1 MRGIT
6 LVSLWLE
13 VMLMAQPTAM
23 STEPVGGGGD
33 TTQNI
38 TRLLLVPPDSGHAAA
53 AEPGNATV
61 TQIKFVAY
69 SVIAN
74 IVVGIGI
81 VGNILNL
88 VMFFFYL
95 ELQKIPISCKLT
107 NFRLSY
113 LPFKSTRR

>member
-23 STEPVGGGGD
+23 STEPVGGGD

-38 TRLLLVPPDSGHAAA
+38 TRLLLVPPDSGHAA
-53 AEPGNATV
+53 EPGNATV
-61 TQIKFVAY
+61 IQIKFVAY

-95 ELQKIPISCKLT
+95 ELQK
-107 NFRLSY
+107 
-113 LPFKSTRR
+113 KSP

>member
-13 VMLMAQPTAM
+13 LMLMAQPTAM

-38 TRLLLVPPDSGHAAA
+38 TRLLLVPPDSGGAHPAA

-88 VMFFFYL
+88 VMLGSFPFISNYKKS
-95 ELQKIPISCKLT
+95 QKGFAS
-107 NFRLSY
+107 
-113 LPFKSTRR
+113 

>member
-38 TRLLLVPPDSGHAAA
+38 TRLLLVPPDAGAAH

-88 VMFFFYL
+88 VMLGSFPL
-95 ELQKIPISCKLT
+95 ISNYK
-107 NFRLSY
+107 
-113 LPFKSTRR
+113 KSP

>member
-38 TRLLLVPPDSGHAAA
+38 TRLLLVPPDAGAAHA

-88 VMFFFYL
+88 VMLRSFPL
-95 ELQKIPISCKLT
+95 ISSDKKSQKGCAS
-107 NFRLSY
+107 
-113 LPFKSTRR
+113 

>member
-53 AEPGNATV
+53 EPGNATV

-88 VMFFFYL
+88 VMIGSFPL
-95 ELQKIPISCKLT
+95 IS
-107 NFRLSY
+107 SY
-113 LPFKSTRR
+113 KKSPKKVLLHT

>member
-1 MRGIT
+1 
-6 LVSLWLE
+6 
-13 VMLMAQPTAM
+13 MLMAQPTAM

-88 VMFFFYL
+88 VTLVIFTF
-95 ELQKIPISCKLT
+95 IPNYT
-107 NFRLSY
+107 
-113 LPFKSTRR
+113 KSP

>member
-1 MRGIT
+1 MRLHGIT
-6 LVSLWLE
+6 LVSLWME

-23 STEPVGGGGD
+23 STEPVGGGD
-33 TTQNI
+33 TTQNV
-38 TRLLLVPPDSGHAAA
+38 TRLLLVPPDIGGAHG

-88 VMFFFYL
+88 VTLRIILFFL
-95 ELQKIPISCKLT
+95 E
-107 NFRLSY
+107 
-113 LPFKSTRR
+113 